1 MKLLVFSLVLSTLV
15 CSIWADDPVTCS
27 SVLKLSNGQDKS
39 RLHSHEVK
47 YGSGSQ
53 QQSITGTTS
62 LDDNNSHWQ
71 ILGGTTEPCKR
82 GEPIK
87 CGDVIRLLHLTTKCF
102 LHSHD
107 FPSPLSRGNQEVSC
121 FGKLDEQSDTGD
133 HWRVVCNSDV
143 WTDEDQVQLKHV
155 DTGKY
160 LATSGQTYGRPI
172 SGQKEVV
179 GLGSGSGYNSYW
191 QAAEGV
197 YIQKKQEEE
206 E

>member
-1 MKLLVFSLVLSTLV
+1 
-15 CSIWADDPVTCS
+15 
-27 SVLKLSNGQDKS
+27 

-53 QQSITGTTS
+53 QQSVTGTNS
-62 LDDNNSHWQ
+62 LDDINSHWQ
-71 ILGGTTEPCKR
+71 ILGANNAVCKR

-87 CGDVIRLLHLTTKCF
+87 CGDTIRLVHLTTKCF
-102 LHSHD
+102 LHSHE
-107 FPSPLSRGNQEVSC
+107 FPSPLSKGNQEISC
-121 FGKLDEQSDTGD
+121 FGKSDEQSDTGD
-133 HWRVVCNSDV
+133 HWKVVCNSDV
-143 WTDEDQVQLKHV
+143 WTDEEQIQLKHV

-179 GLGSGSGYNSYW
+179 GFATGSGYNTYW

-197 YIQKKQEEE
+197 YIQKKDEE
-206 E
+206 